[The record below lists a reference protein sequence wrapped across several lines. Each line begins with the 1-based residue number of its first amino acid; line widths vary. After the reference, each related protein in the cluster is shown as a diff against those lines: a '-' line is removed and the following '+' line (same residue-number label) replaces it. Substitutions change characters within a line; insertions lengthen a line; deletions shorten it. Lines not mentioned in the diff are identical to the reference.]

1 MSDAPAEEI
10 VAPTINS
17 MAAFS
22 NQLQELT
29 DSLNLLYIRNN
40 ASGRNK
46 FRHKWPDVALFI
58 LGEQL
63 IQFDNKGVTSSEDRE
78 RRSELE
84 AEAGGRRI
92 QIKQTISEIVEKS
105 VDQGSLLFDYVGG
118 VVDIYGGGIS
128 RFLYA
133 EDVIERVRPGL
144 LASCVT
150 VQDADDAK
158 KAADDAVRDELISK
172 TAAALNDSSANQG
185 YKMPLEDQ
193 KLSVEEQSIL
203 SNASGGSE
211 EKASG
216 DILDD
221 IKPIETEAPVR
232 TLNNP
237 VPEAPQ
243 VVEEKVAK
251 AEQSAKEQPK
261 EDVSEVPVV
270 EKVEVAPP
278 QDKPEEKL
286 EEKQEAEKAAPLSPP
301 SMSEALDSIKP
312 IDTGSAPDVAP
323 QNPPELPKDVV
334 EEQVA
339 AEVVK
344 EDIPKEPPVEEKK
357 PIEDVVPDPV
367 KEEPAPTP
375 EPVVET
381 PVIEKPAA
389 EAPKTEVPKTEVVEK
404 PTPEKPAGKV
414 EKGTYVAL
422 FNGLAQV
429 V

>member
-10 VAPTINS
+10 DAPTINS

-29 DSLNLLYIRNN
+29 NSLNLLYIRNN

-63 IQFDNKGVTSSEDRE
+63 IKFDNEGVINIEDRE

-84 AEAGGRRI
+84 TEAGERRI
-92 QIKQTISEIVEKS
+92 QLKQTISEIIDKS

-118 VVDIYGGGIS
+118 IIDIYGGGIS

-172 TAAALNDSSANQG
+172 NAAALNDSTTNQG
-185 YKMPLEDQ
+185 HKMPLEDQ

-203 SNASGGSE
+203 SNISAESS
-211 EKASG
+211 SG
-216 DILDD
+216 DTLDD
-221 IKPIETEAPVR
+221 IKPIETEAPAR

-237 VPEAPQ
+237 VPEALQAVKP
-243 VVEEKVAK
+243 
-251 AEQSAKEQPK
+251 P
-261 EDVSEVPVV
+261 
-270 EKVEVAPP
+270 VAPV
-278 QDKPEEKL
+278 QDVATPEPEATPTQDKL
-286 EEKQEAEKAAPLSPP
+286 EEKQEEEKAAPLSPP

-312 IDTGSAPDVAP
+312 IDTGSVADEAPKKEL
-323 QNPPELPKDVV
+323 PPEPPKEVV

-339 AEVVK
+339 VEAVK
-344 EDIPKEPPVEEKK
+344 EDVPTPPPVEEKK
-357 PIEDVVPDPV
+357 PIEDAVSDSV
-367 KEEPAPTP
+367 KEESVP
-375 EPVVET
+375 EPVIEEPSTET
-381 PVIEKPAA
+381 
-389 EAPKTEVPKTEVVEK
+389 PKTETIEDKPTSEK
-404 PTPEKPAGKV
+404 PVSSV

>member
-10 VAPTINS
+10 DAPTINS

-29 DSLNLLYIRNN
+29 DSLNLLYIRDN

-58 LGEQL
+58 FGEQL
-63 IQFDNKGVTSSEDRE
+63 IVFDNDGVTNSEDRE
-78 RRSELE
+78 RRRELE
-84 AEAGGRRI
+84 AEAGERRV
-92 QIKQTISEIVEKS
+92 QIKQTISEIVDKS

-118 VVDIYGGGIS
+118 VIDIYGTGIS

-144 LASCVT
+144 IASSVT
-150 VQDADDAK
+150 VQEADDAQK
-158 KAADDAVRDELISK
+158 EADSAARDELISK
-172 TAAALNDSSANQG
+172 NAAALNDSAANHG
-185 YKMPLEDQ
+185 HKMPLEDQ

-203 SNASGGSE
+203 SNTSAGSE
-211 EKASG
+211 EKMPS
-216 DILDD
+216 DTLDD

-243 VVEEKVAK
+243 EVVEEKVT
-251 AEQSAKEQPK
+251 AEVEQPAEEQPK
-261 EDVSEVPVV
+261 EDVPAVPVV
-270 EKVEVAPP
+270 ETVETAPP
-278 QDKPEEKL
+278 QDKPEEKP
-286 EEKQEAEKAAPLSPP
+286 EGKQEAEKAVPLSPP

-312 IDTGSAPDVAP
+312 IDTGSVPDEAP
-323 QNPPELPKDVV
+323 QKQKKTPPESPKEAV
-334 EEQVA
+334 EEKVA

-344 EDIPKEPPVEEKK
+344 EDTPKETPAEEKK
-357 PIEDVVPDPV
+357 SIEDSSSAPV
-367 KEEPAPTP
+367 KEEP
-375 EPVVET
+375 VVEA
-381 PVIEKPAA
+381 PAIEKSDA
-389 EAPKTEVPKTEVVEK
+389 EVPKTETVEDK
-404 PTPEKPAGKV
+404 STSEKPANSV